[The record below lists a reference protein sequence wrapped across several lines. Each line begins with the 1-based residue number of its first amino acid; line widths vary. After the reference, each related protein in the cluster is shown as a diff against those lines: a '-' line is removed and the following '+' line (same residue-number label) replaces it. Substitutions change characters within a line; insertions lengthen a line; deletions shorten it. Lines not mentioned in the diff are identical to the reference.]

1 MQQEDKN
8 PLLENLDR
16 TVFTFNM
23 HNLTEMC
30 FNHVVQ
36 DKTLHKSRTHTWLQS
51 NAGLPKKM
59 DQQIE
64 LCIKKYMETMKIA
77 QIIQEQEL
85 KNQKSFLEK
94 MKEDEQPDED

>member
-1 MQQEDKN
+1 MTDPSN

-36 DKTLHKSRTHTWLQS
+36 DKTLRKSRTHSWLQLHKDD
-51 NAGLPKKM
+51 GTLPKKM
-59 DQQIE
+59 DMQVE
-64 LCIKKYMETMKIA
+64 LCIKKYMETMKIVK
-77 QIIQEQEL
+77 II
-85 KNQKSFLEK
+85 
-94 MKEDEQPDED
+94 